1 MINMF
6 PPRFASLSLPTP
18 SETRL
23 GGAWFL
29 GVLSLD
35 QVSDLVSVRGVG
47 APEVLDSSLLYIM
60 LRFRNR

>member
-6 PPRFASLSLPTP
+6 PPRFAPLCFPTLS

-47 APEVLDSSLLYIM
+47 APEVLDSSLL
-60 LRFRNR
+60 

>member
-6 PPRFASLSLPTP
+6 PQLYPRLPYP
-18 SETRL
+18 SSETRL

-35 QVSDLVSVRGVG
+35 QVSDLVSIRGVG
-47 APEVLDSSLLYIM
+47 APEVLDSSLL
-60 LRFRNR
+60 

>member
-6 PPRFASLSLPTP
+6 PPKFAPLCLPTLS

-35 QVSDLVSVRGVG
+35 QVSDLVSIRGVG
-47 APEVLDSSLLYIM
+47 APEVLDSPLL
-60 LRFRNR
+60 